1 MVVFNFVNRVVN
13 RMLYR
18 LKTDFRLSIITM
30 LGMSAILGI
39 TPFAVL
45 RFVQGNALAG
55 IVDLIILICVT
66 AGMSYS
72 WLTGDTRRGGMFMAV
87 MICSGAVVVGMVAG
101 EPGLFWLYPCL
112 VTTFF
117 LTNPRLAVV
126 LNVASV
132 LALLFQSGIYSSE
145 VQKWTFVATAMVVSS
160 CAFVFAHRNAE
171 QRRRLEQMATVDPLT
186 GVKNRRSMDEELENA
201 TVDAERTG
209 ASYSLVVLDLDHFKK
224 INDTYGHSV
233 GDEVLVDLVAVL
245 EQHTRRAD
253 RLFRFGGEEF
263 VLLLPGVDEIGQK
276 RVLAH
281 LQQTVRKYV
290 RHPGGRVT
298 ASFGV
303 AMLQHGESVES
314 WLERADDALY
324 RAKSEGRDRVVF
336 ADEPET
342 SAVH

>member
-1 MVVFNFVNRVVN
+1 MFFFNFVDRVVE

-45 RFVQGNALAG
+45 RFMQGNSLAG
-55 IVDLIILICVT
+55 IVDLSILACVT

-72 WLTGDTRRGGMFMAV
+72 WLTGDTRRGGMFMAI

-117 LTNPRLAVV
+117 LTNPRLAIV
-126 LNVASV
+126 LNAGAVV
-132 LALLFQSGIYSSE
+132 ALLVQSGIYSSE
-145 VQKWTFVATAMVVSS
+145 VQKWTFVATSLVVSS
-160 CAFVFAHRNAE
+160 CAFVFAHRNDE

-186 GVKNRRSMDEELENA
+186 GVKNRRSMDEELQNA
-201 TVDAERTG
+201 MVDAERTG

-224 INDTYGHSV
+224 INDNYGHSV
-233 GDEVLVDLVAVL
+233 GDDVLVDLAAVL

-263 VLLLPGVDEIGQK
+263 VLLLPGVDDVGQK

-281 LQQTVRKYV
+281 LQQIIRKYV

-314 WLERADDALY
+314 WLERADSALY
-324 RAKSEGRDRVVF
+324 QAKTGGRDRVVY
-336 ADEPET
+336 AD
-342 SAVH
+342 